1 MLVKYTKSLTL
12 STLVE
17 DHKRSVCENTSGLQV
32 AHHCF
37 TLRFEVL
44 TVVKT
49 WEKWSLENQT
59 HEIWWCVD

>member
-1 MLVKYTKSLTL
+1 MHMKYTKSLTL

-17 DHKRSVCENTSGLQV
+17 EPKQSVCENTYRLQV
-32 AHHCF
+32 AHHCC

-49 WEKWSLENQT
+49 LWEKLSLENKR
-59 HEIWWCVD
+59 HMKFGGV